1 MCIFLSV
8 IIGFQGFLT
17 AMTCSGVARQEAT
30 CQCLINQVETLY
42 FGRQEETGGMTKLL
56 DGFTPF
62 RTEDI
67 ERYKRLGY
75 WGGQTFGD
83 ILDRAADRYPDKEAF
98 VDGASRLTF
107 GQARDKVNRLAISL
121 MNLGI
126 GPTARVLVQLPNWN
140 EFVYVYFALQKI
152 GAIDVLLIDRYR
164 SYEINHLIRLSG
176 ATAWILPWKYRKTDY
191 SPIIKEVLKETPQ
204 MKNVVVVRGGDQRDH
219 PSLEALIEDVDLTE
233 KNMAALAQRRPDPM
247 QVAHMGPTGGTTGLP
262 KIVPRT
268 HNDLICSSDHVAKAW
283 GMDAT
288 DICLLVG
295 PIGHDLTF
303 TKGFLVS
310 VLTYGKT
317 VFLDSIDLD
326 DICRAIEKEKVTAL
340 AWVPTLARRL
350 VGFEGL
356 DNYDLSTLKKMQC
369 GGGASLPDL
378 IKGVRE
384 KLGCAFFN
392 AYGGTEGQT
401 TLTRSNDDLE
411 ILYTTAGKPTC
422 PYDSYK
428 VVDRDGRELPAN
440 TPGELLIKGPG
451 VFTGYYKNPEE
462 NKTMFDK
469 DGYFKTGDMAK
480 IDENGNVA
488 LVGRIK
494 EMINRGGE
502 SISAVEIEKL
512 IADHPDVV
520 LVAVVPMPDPEM
532 GERACAYIQPR
543 PGATLHFDDI
553 LSFLKGKKAS
563 VLHFP
568 ERIEWIQAMPLTK
581 AEKIDKMALVKDIE
595 GKIKGKG

>member
-1 MCIFLSV
+1 
-8 IIGFQGFLT
+8 
-17 AMTCSGVARQEAT
+17 MTQ
-30 CQCLINQVETLY
+30 
-42 FGRQEETGGMTKLL
+42 LL
-56 DGFTPF
+56 DGFTPY
-62 RTEDI
+62 RTEDA
-67 ERYKRLGY
+67 ERYKRLGW
-75 WGGQTFGD
+75 WGEQTLGD

-98 VDGASRLTF
+98 VDGATRLTF
-107 GQARDKVNRLAISL
+107 AQARDKVNRVAVSL

-126 GPTARVLVQLPNWN
+126 EPTERVLVQLPNWN
-140 EFVYVYFALQKI
+140 EFVHVYFALQKI

-176 ATAWILPWKYRKTDY
+176 ATAWVLPWKYRKTDY
-191 SPIIKEVLKETPQ
+191 LPIIKEVLKESPQ
-204 MKNVVVVRGGDQRDH
+204 MKNVILARGGDQKDYF
-219 PSLEALIEDVDLTE
+219 SLEALIQDAELTE
-233 KNMAALAQRRPDPM
+233 KNMTALSQRRPDPM

-268 HNDLICSSDHVAKAW
+268 HNDLICSSEHVARAW
-283 GMDAT
+283 EMDNR

-310 VLTYGKT
+310 ILTSGKT

-326 DICRAIEKEKVTAL
+326 DICGAIEREKVTAL
-340 AWVPTLARRL
+340 VWVPTLARRL

-356 DNYDLSTLKKMQC
+356 INYDLSTLKKMQC

-378 IKGVRE
+378 INDVRE
-384 KLGCAFFN
+384 KLGCTFFN
-392 AYGGTEGQT
+392 AYGATEGQT
-401 TLTRSNDDLE
+401 TMTRSDDPLE
-411 ILYTTAGKPTC
+411 ILYTTVGKPTC

-428 VVDRDGRELPAN
+428 VVDRDGEELPPN
-440 TPGELLIKGPG
+440 TAGELLIKGPG

-462 NKTMFDK
+462 NEKMFDK
-469 DGYFKTGDMAK
+469 EGYFRTGDVAK
-480 IDENGNVA
+480 TDEKGNVT

-502 SISAVEIEKL
+502 SISAVEVEKL
-512 IADHPDVV
+512 IADHRDVAV
-520 LVAVVPMPDPEM
+520 VAVVPMPDPEM
-532 GERACAYIQPR
+532 GERVCAYIQPR
-543 PGATLHFDDI
+543 PGARLHFNDI
-553 LSFLKGKKAS
+553 LSFLKERKAS

-568 ERIEWIQAMPLTK
+568 ERIEFIDAMPFTK

-595 GKIKGKG
+595 EKIKSKG